1 MNCSVFCHSLLPLG
15 LWLILVGGVASGQAN
30 RVAESPLPSPGRAAG
45 QAVRTDLPGRFPA
58 MLNSS
63 SQSSVGLPGG
73 ERLQTE
79 SGGRVGQGEWMQSN
93 SVRQLPSREPY
104 VLSGRFYL
112 QQGTTSGYL
121 ILQCDL
127 PSGSYINSITLPKE
141 HYPSEIQIVRSK
153 DYSIQGPFQADR
165 APTVIPNDP
174 LLGHRTE
181 KHFGT
186 IQFFVPIHFAA
197 GVDLTDY
204 QLNMT
209 FNGQVCTD
217 SGSCLPVRNKGV
229 AAKFA
234 GYFQAPVAD
243 HPGGK

>member
-1 MNCSVFCHSLLPLG
+1 MKCSVFCHSLLSLG
-15 LWLILVGGVASGQAN
+15 LWLILSEGVASGQAN
-30 RVAESPLPSPGRAAG
+30 RIADSHLSSFGRAAG
-45 QAVRTDLPGRFPA
+45 QAVRSDQPGRFSA

-63 SQSSVGLPGG
+63 SESGVGLPGG
-73 ERLQTE
+73 ERLQPE
-79 SGGRVGQGEWMQSN
+79 IGGRVGQGEWMQNN
-93 SVRQLPSREPY
+93 SARQLASREPY

-112 QQGTTSGYL
+112 QQGTNSGYL

-141 HYPSEIQIVRSK
+141 HYPSEIQIVRSR

-165 APTVIPNDP
+165 APTVILQDP

-217 SGSCLPVRNKGV
+217 SGSCLPVRKKSV

-234 GYFQAPVAD
+234 GYFQAPVAG
-243 HPGGK
+243 HPGEK